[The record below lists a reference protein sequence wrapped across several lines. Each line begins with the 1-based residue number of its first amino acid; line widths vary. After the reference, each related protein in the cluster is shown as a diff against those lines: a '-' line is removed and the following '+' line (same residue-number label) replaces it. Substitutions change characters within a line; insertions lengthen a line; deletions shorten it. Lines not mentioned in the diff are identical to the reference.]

1 LPHSCSRV
9 WGFIRTLAGAAA
21 FALSAGPN
29 ASAQIIDPYTNTWN
43 IPTPSLYGGVGL
55 LDMRN
60 ARFMPDGYLWLDTS
74 LKSPDDRVS
83 LNFQA
88 TPWLE
93 TTFRYAINYALPP
106 VGQRALYDR
115 SFDLKFRLFQETQY
129 TPQVA
134 LGLQDFLGTGVY
146 SAEYLVAS
154 KRFGPVDATLG
165 MGWGRLASRAA
176 FTNPFCEI
184 YATFCVRPGD
194 ITNTG
199 GSPLIGNYFR
209 GQNVGIFGGLE
220 YNTPIPRL
228 TLKVEYSSDDYS
240 AESSYS
246 RQDHRATGQV
256 ITNYAPFP
264 INVGAQYRF
273 WTNVDVGVAY
283 MYGRVPSVNVD
294 VFTNPA
300 EPNWGARLDPQP
312 TFVARSPEAMDAAKT
327 SAATHETA
335 PPKTNTRTASP
346 DSATDESWH
355 THFIDLTGL
364 PTVDLRPP
372 DPAMAAA
379 NPSQQLPAKSAPASK
394 PAPPALEETLE
405 KMQSAIEGQGLRVD
419 GIAIR
424 KDVVKVEIEN
434 PQYLRDTEAI
444 SRTLRVL
451 SATAPI
457 DINAFEITTAFAHMP
472 LTTVLVPRSQADA
485 MGLQIGTPAELWAS
499 SLLADAK
506 PSTRDGPV
514 QGYPRLQ
521 WSVFPAVR
529 EDLFD
534 PDNPVYFGVGVAGS
548 SHLELLPGLTLDDQ
562 ATYGLWNN
570 FSSITRT
577 SNSVLPHVRSD
588 VALYLKNGFTGVD
601 DLSMSYYA
609 KPTPEVY
616 ARLTAGYIEDMFAA
630 YGGEVLYRPFGQR
643 WAVGADLWEAFQRNT
658 DGLFGFGEYNYH
670 VLTGHASLY
679 VDTPW
684 DEITAV
690 VRVGR
695 YLAGDYGGT
704 LELYRRFD
712 SGIEIGAWAT
722 ITNVPFSQFGE
733 GSFDKGIK
741 IVIPTEWALP
751 FGSSSTYEF
760 DLRPVQRDGGQPLNN
775 DATLYD
781 LTQSSSYGDLQRQ
794 WPHVFQ

>member
-1 LPHSCSRV
+1 
-9 WGFIRTLAGAAA
+9 
-21 FALSAGPN
+21 
-29 ASAQIIDPYTNTWN
+29 
-43 IPTPSLYGGVGL
+43 
-55 LDMRN
+55 
-60 ARFMPDGYLWLDTS
+60 
-74 LKSPDDRVS
+74 
-83 LNFQA
+83 
-88 TPWLE
+88 
-93 TTFRYAINYALPP
+93 
-106 VGQRALYDR
+106 
-115 SFDLKFRLFQETQY
+115 
-129 TPQVA
+129 
-134 LGLQDFLGTGVY
+134 
-146 SAEYLVAS
+146 
-154 KRFGPVDATLG
+154 
-165 MGWGRLASRAA
+165 
-176 FTNPFCEI
+176 
-184 YATFCVRPGD
+184 
-194 ITNTG
+194 
-199 GSPLIGNYFR
+199 
-209 GQNVGIFGGLE
+209 
-220 YNTPIPRL
+220 
-228 TLKVEYSSDDYS
+228 
-240 AESSYS
+240 
-246 RQDHRATGQV
+246 
-256 ITNYAPFP
+256 
-264 INVGAQYRF
+264 
-273 WTNVDVGVAY
+273 
-283 MYGRVPSVNVD
+283 
-294 VFTNPA
+294 
-300 EPNWGARLDPQP
+300 
-312 TFVARSPEAMDAAKT
+312 
-327 SAATHETA
+327 
-335 PPKTNTRTASP
+335 
-346 DSATDESWH
+346 
-355 THFIDLTGL
+355 
-364 PTVDLRPP
+364 
-372 DPAMAAA
+372 
-379 NPSQQLPAKSAPASK
+379 
-394 PAPPALEETLE
+394 
-405 KMQSAIEGQGLRVD
+405 MQSAIEDQGLRVD

-451 SATAPI
+451 SSTAPA

-514 QGYPRLQ
+514 QGFPRLQ

-529 EDLFD
+529 EDFFD
-534 PDNPVYFGVGVAGS
+534 PNNPYLCRS
-548 SHLELLPGLTLDDQ
+548 SASEAARISNCCRLASLLDDQ

-679 VDTPW
+679 VEDAPW
-684 DEITAV
+684 DGMNHRGGSRWSLSGRRLRRDAGALSQ
-690 VRVGR
+690 VR
-695 YLAGDYGGT
+695 LC
-704 LELYRRFD
+704 
-712 SGIEIGAWAT
+712 IEIGAWAT
-722 ITNVPFSQFGE
+722 LTNVPFSRFGE

-741 IVIPTEWALP
+741 IVQCPDRMGCCR
-751 FGSSSTYEF
+751 FGSYSIYEF
-760 DLRPVQRDGGQPLNN
+760 ELRPNQRDGGQPLNN